1 MNDVNPSCWSRL
13 MIIAVAVYAV
23 IRKAD
28 VRLVLIPAA
37 LALGALAGD
46 PMAIVQKFLAT
57 LADGKY
63 VVPICTAMGFAYVL
77 RFTECDQHLVQLL
90 VKPLRRVRFL
100 LIPGAVLVG
109 FLVNIPVISQT
120 STAVAIGF
128 VLIPLL
134 LAARISPITAGAAL
148 LLGSSIGGE
157 LLNPG
162 APEYGTIAK
171 ELDTVNIAVT
181 RTDVVSS
188 TLPLDLAQLVVA
200 TAVFWLLSVRAE
212 TAHRRKQ
219 EALTGAATVPTVA
232 AAPAAVVEDNPAFR
246 VNLLKAAVPL
256 LPLVLLFLTS
266 KAFGVFSL
274 PQEWLVS
281 ATEAAGLKGPEAQ
294 SLFDTRLI
302 GAAMLIGVAAA
313 ALTTLGT
320 AAGRR
325 LTPGT
330 AKAFF
335 DGAGFAFAEIIA
347 IIVAATCF
355 AEG

>member
-1 MNDVNPSCWSRL
+1 LDHHENTDAARAKDGRDRKESTMNDVNPVVLVLGL
-13 MIIAVAVYAV
+13 MVIAVAVYAV

-28 VRLVLIPAA
+28 VRMVLIPAA
-37 LALGALAGD
+37 LALGTLAGD

-57 LADGKY
+57 LADGKF

-256 LPLVLLFLTS
+256 LPLVPAVPDL
-266 KAFGVFSL
+266 
-274 PQEWLVS
+274 
-281 ATEAAGLKGPEAQ
+281 Q
-294 SLFDTRLI
+294 SLRGVL
-302 GAAMLIGVAAA
+302 AAPGVAGKRDGSRRAQGA
-313 ALTTLGT
+313 GGAKPVRHPADRRGDADRRGGGGADDAWHGGRT
-320 AAGRR
+320 AA
-325 LTPGT
+325 
-330 AKAFF
+330 
-335 DGAGFAFAEIIA
+335 DAGNRQS
-347 IIVAATCF
+347 VL
-355 AEG
+355 